1 MNSVSRLSLVA
12 MVAIVGIAAVHAGFT
27 PYIIRNGS
35 TTSTAPQ
42 ILNNDDYVTG
52 ALEFVINEGGMKA
65 GLGTNDINGSTI
77 GDILSLSITR
87 YDDTGIFAPGSGPAV
102 APYFNIWVT
111 DGLGNYA
118 VIANEPSNPIYTDPL
133 NPLFHPN
140 GDGSRTYDL
149 SYSTLSAQTLKV
161 YETTGAGV
169 GGAPS
174 WIEVMFGTELLTFED
189 IASLKIEAPDVQYIL
204 DGNGVG
210 GGAPDELG
218 TNIAYGFNWVFGDTM
233 ANYVSGQSEGYVVS
247 NASVSAVVP
256 IPAAAPLGLLG
267 MGLIGLAR
275 KLRKK
280 SA

>member
-1 MNSVSRLSLVA
+1 MISLVRLSLGVVVTFA
-12 MVAIVGIAAVHAGFT
+12 GVAAVHADFT
-27 PYIIRNGS
+27 AYIIRNS
-35 TTSTAPQ
+35 TTTNAAPQ
-42 ILNNDDYVTG
+42 ILNNDNYVTG
-52 ALEFVINEGGMKA
+52 AHEFVINEGGMKA
-65 GLGTNDINGSTI
+65 GLGTNAINGSTI

-111 DGLGNYA
+111 DGIGNYA
-118 VIANEPSNPIYTDPL
+118 VVANEPTNPPYLVPGS
-133 NPLFHPN
+133 PLFMVN

-149 SYSTLSAQTLKV
+149 SYSILSTQTLKV
-161 YETTGAGV
+161 YETTGVGAGGDV
-169 GGAPS
+169 S
-174 WIEVMFGTELLTFED
+174 WVEAMFGTESLTFAD

-204 DGNGVG
+204 NGNGVG

-218 TNIAYGFNWVFGDTM
+218 TNFAYGFNWIFGDTM

-267 MGLIGLAR
+267 MGLIAFMR
-275 KLRKK
+275 RRKK
-280 SA
+280 QA